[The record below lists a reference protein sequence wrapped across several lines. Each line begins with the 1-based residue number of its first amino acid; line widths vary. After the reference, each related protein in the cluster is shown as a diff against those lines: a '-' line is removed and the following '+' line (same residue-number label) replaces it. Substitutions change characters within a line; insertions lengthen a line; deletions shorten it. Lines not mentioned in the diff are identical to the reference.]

1 MKIYNNFIK
10 DCFQMLESY
19 KGTLIDISMGEGRW
33 TDVGNYNFIF
43 QNDMAYELGGDEMPA
58 VSGIGFTSDKELV
71 GEDEIWLYGE
81 DLKDIKE
88 NTPYARLTF
97 IRVEE
102 GSLGADDNAYSAINK
117 IEHTRYKINPK
128 GYMMRISVINSREP
142 VRVGKNELKE
152 GLNFAKVG
160 RLFLNGYHSDKR
172 VKAVKIIFIT
182 LKNFPYED
190 LMVQVKK
197 SDGIT
202 KALDHIYRNIK
213 MDCSVCNLKDI
224 CNEVDE
230 LREMHFNH
238 GS

>member
-19 KGTLIDISMGEGRW
+19 KGTLIDTLAGQDRW

-102 GSLGADDNAYSAINK
+102 GSLGADDKAYSAINK

-213 MDCSVCNLKDI
+213 MDCSACNLKDI

-230 LREMHFNH
+230 LREMHFNQ
-238 GS
+238 GN